1 MMPSPSFPTHRAA
14 SAAFRGR
21 RTSVATLIATR
32 IATLIA
38 TLIAAVLLAGGLLA
52 PPARAQAATGSD
64 PNSDSGAVSTAADGQ
79 AVLDAVI
86 DNLRGL
92 SERATLDLTVE
103 RPDRTVHYRMDV
115 VSDGDQRSLVRV
127 TAPPREAG
135 QAFLSI
141 GNNLLVYSPRL
152 GRSLRLPPSGR
163 SNAFLGSDLSYDDL
177 AGGEYRD
184 QYTAT
189 VVGRDAE
196 TVTLELVPKP
206 EAPTPYGKLVFVVRA
221 GSYAPESLTFFDQ
234 RGNAVKR
241 LGFSDFQDVHGRTIP
256 QRFEVA
262 DLLKDGYRTTAV
274 YSGATF
280 GIDVPESCFSEAA
293 LERGCF

>member
-1 MMPSPSFPTHRAA
+1 MIPTLPSPTRRHPFVAA
-14 SAAFRGR
+14 
-21 RTSVATLIATR
+21 L
-32 IATLIA
+32 
-38 TLIAAVLLAGGLLA
+38 
-52 PPARAQAATGSD
+52 ARAVVLAALLTIGVQATPAHGQT
-64 PNSDSGAVSTAADGQ
+64 NADTEGDAQ

-103 RPDRTVHYRMDV
+103 RPDRTVHFSMDV

-127 TAPPREAG
+127 TAPSREAG
-135 QAFLSI
+135 QAFLSV
-141 GNNLLVYSPRL
+141 GNNLLLYSPRL

-184 QYTAT
+184 QYTASI
-189 VVGRDAE
+189 VSRGAE
-196 TVTLELVPKP
+196 TITLDLVPKA
-206 EAPTPYGKLVFVVRA
+206 EAPTPYGKLVFVVA
-221 GSYAPESLTFFDQ
+221 AASYAPESLTFFDQ

-241 LGFSDFQDVHGRTIP
+241 LSFADFQAVDGRSIP
-256 QRFEVA
+256 QRFEVV
-262 DLLKDGYRTTAV
+262 DLLKEGYRTVAV
-274 YSGATF
+274 YRDASF
-280 GIDVPESCFSEAA
+280 GLDIPERCFSEAA

>member
-1 MMPSPSFPTHRAA
+1 MTPTPSARAIRPP
-14 SAAFRGR
+14 AFARLARVG
-21 RTSVATLIATR
+21 LIAVALAAGSL
-32 IATLIA
+32 AT
-38 TLIAAVLLAGGLLA
+38 
-52 PPARAQAATGSD
+52 PARAQAAAG
-64 PNSDSGAVSTAADGQ
+64 TAEDEAR
-79 AVLDAVI
+79 ALLDAVI

-103 RPDRTVHYRMDV
+103 RPDRTVHYRMDI

-127 TAPPREAG
+127 SAPPREAG

-141 GNNLLVYSPRL
+141 GDNLLVYSPRL

-184 QYTAT
+184 RYTAA
-189 VVGRDAE
+189 VVGRSAD
-196 TVTLELVPKP
+196 TVTLDLVPQP
-206 EAPTPYGKLVFVVRA
+206 EAPTPYGKLVFVVAA
-221 GSYAPESLTFFDQ
+221 GSHAPESLTFFDQ

-241 LGFSDFQDVHGRTIP
+241 SVFSDFQDVDGRTIP
-256 QRFEVA
+256 QRFEIA
-262 DLLKDGYRTTAV
+262 DLLKEGYRTTAV
-274 YSGATF
+274 FRDASF
-280 GIDVPESCFSEAA
+280 GIDIPERCFTEAA

>member
-1 MMPSPSFPTHRAA
+1 ML
-14 SAAFRGR
+14 SAA
-21 RTSVATLIATR
+21 
-32 IATLIA
+32 
-38 TLIAAVLLAGGLLA
+38 LLAAAFLL
-52 PPARAQAATGSD
+52 PVARAQAASSD
-64 PNSDSGAVSTAADGQ
+64 AQ
-79 AVLDAVI
+79 KVLDAVI

-103 RPDRTVHYRMDV
+103 RPGRTTHYRMDV
-115 VSDGDQRSLVRV
+115 ISDGDQRSLVRV
-127 TAPPREAG
+127 TEPPREAG

-141 GNNLLVYSPRL
+141 GNNLLVYNPRL

-189 VVGRDAE
+189 IAE
-196 TVTLELVPKP
+196 TNDRTVTLELVPKP
-206 EAPTPYGKLVFVVRA
+206 EAPTPYGKLVFTVLA
-221 GSYAPESLTFFDQ
+221 ESYAPQSLTFFDQ

-241 LGFSDFQDVHGRTIP
+241 LSFGDFQQVDGRTIP
-256 QRFEVA
+256 QHFEVL
-262 DLLKDGYRTTAV
+262 DLLKEGYRTTAV
-274 YSGATF
+274 YQDAQY

-293 LERGCF
+293 LERGCL